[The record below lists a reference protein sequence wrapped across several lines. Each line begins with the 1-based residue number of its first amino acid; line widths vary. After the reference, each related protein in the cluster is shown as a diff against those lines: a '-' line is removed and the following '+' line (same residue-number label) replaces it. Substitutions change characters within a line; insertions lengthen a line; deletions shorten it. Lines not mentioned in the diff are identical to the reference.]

1 MNTEKKSD
9 TNNNMSKINNVI
21 ICGLGGLG
29 CICAAAIKDSNI
41 ANLKILLDE
50 DRYRKYNNQPTFFNK
65 KEYYF
70 DYILPDETNFNAD
83 LVIIATKNDG
93 LDFAITNIKNFVN
106 DNTIIISLLNGINSE
121 KEITKIYSPHNVITS
136 FYIGHSCIRNN
147 RNIFQ
152 DGIYEFVIGAENKSK
167 EYALNCLSS
176 FLKESNI
183 KYKISNSIE
192 EEYWKKFMINVG
204 VNQLCAVTGL
214 TLKEI
219 KKDTF
224 LTKRLK
230 DIIQEVKLIAQRE
243 GIKNYNKIY
252 KEALYFLLEE
262 IEDATPSMLQDIKA
276 GKKTEV
282 EIFAGEIIKLGQKHN
297 IETPLNKEIYNKIKE
312 LEQMNN

>member
-1 MNTEKKSD
+1 MN
-9 TNNNMSKINNVI
+9 KINNVI

-29 CICAAAIKDSNI
+29 CICGTAIKDSNI

-65 KEYYF
+65 KKYYF

-93 LDFAITNIKNFVN
+93 LDFAITSIKNFVN
-106 DNTIIISLLNGINSE
+106 DNTIIISLLNGISSE
-121 KEITKIYSPHNVITS
+121 KEIAKIYNPQNIITS
-136 FYIGHSCIRNN
+136 FYIGHSSIRNN

-152 DGIYEFVIGAENKSK
+152 DGIYEFVIGTENKK
-167 EYALNCLSS
+167 QNKDLYKLSN
-176 FLKESNI
+176 FFSNSGI
-183 KYKISNSIE
+183 KHRISNSIK

-204 VNQLCAVTGL
+204 VNQLCASTGL

-230 DIIQEVKLIAQRE
+230 DIIQEVKLIAQKE

-252 KEALYFLLEE
+252 KEALNFLLEE
-262 IEDATPSMLQDIKA
+262 IEDATPSMLQDIQA
-276 GKKTEV
+276 GRKTEV

-312 LEQMNN
+312 LEQMHN